1 MTADGWLK
9 TGDVAK
15 IDPEGFIQLVDRT
28 KDVIKSGGE
37 WISSIDL
44 ENAALGHPAIAECA
58 VIAMPHPK
66 WAERPMLVA
75 TLVEGQT
82 VTASQINEFLADK
95 VAKWWLP
102 DDVIF
107 VDTLPHTA
115 TGKLSKMTL
124 RERFK
129 DHVLPTVGQ

>member
-1 MTADGWLK
+1 MEIENNYQA
-9 TGDVAK
+9 
-15 IDPEGFIQLVDRT
+15 LV
-28 KDVIKSGGE
+28 
-37 WISSIDL
+37 L
-44 ENAALGHPAIAECA
+44 AIAECA